1 MTQGRW
7 PLHPKPRDWED
18 LETRAHRIA
27 AAWRRLRYV
36 PAACAGVPLERLRG
50 MRSGAVVAHMVEGVA
65 AWMETEAGQ
74 TVRERLRE
82 VARRMCH
89 RPMDI
94 PDRRRSHITSDQYD
108 LQSID

>member
-1 MTQGRW
+1 
-7 PLHPKPRDWED
+7 
-18 LETRAHRIA
+18 
-27 AAWRRLRYV
+27 
-36 PAACAGVPLERLRG
+36 
-50 MRSGAVVAHMVEGVA
+50 MRSGAVVARMVEGVA

-94 PDRRRSHITSDQYD
+94 PDRRRSHITSDHPD